1 MGAFEPSCILIRKL
15 STYLYQCMDLV
26 DIDECTVNTD
36 RCAHTCVNT
45 PGSYSCFCRLGYV
58 LNSDGY
64 NCNGK
69 L

>member
-1 MGAFEPSCILIRKL
+1 
-15 STYLYQCMDLV
+15 MDLL
-26 DIDECTVNTD
+26 DIDECTANTD

-45 PGSYSCFCRLGYV
+45 PGSYSCFCRPGYV